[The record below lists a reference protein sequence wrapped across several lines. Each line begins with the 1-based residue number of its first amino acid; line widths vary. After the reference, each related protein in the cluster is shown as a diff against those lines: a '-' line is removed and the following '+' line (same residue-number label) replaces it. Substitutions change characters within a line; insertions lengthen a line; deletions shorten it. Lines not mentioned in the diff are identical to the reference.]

1 MDNFEKDNIDIG
13 SPLIL
18 FNEKRNRNL
27 AYEKIH
33 LYLSKKE
40 EYSCF
45 LDNPE
50 FDILSD
56 STNRLIQY
64 LLKKG
69 YNYLQIGQITGC
81 KDVIDNWIRM
91 DVFRLKSMYTMNYEL
106 TKGREAV
113 VKSSLVTKIKNLPPD
128 VKRKIIIALIVLGM
142 LTIGKMQGQYDEDNP
157 FGKSN
162 HNTHDAPYTYSQT
175 YDTGSSRHK

>member
-1 MDNFEKDNIDIG
+1 MSSFEKDNIDIG

-18 FNEKRNRNL
+18 FDEKRNRDL
-27 AYEKIH
+27 AYNNIR
-33 LYLSKKE
+33 LYLSNIG
-40 EYSCF
+40 EYNCF
-45 LDNPE
+45 ANNHD
-50 FDILSD
+50 FDILND
-56 STNRLIQY
+56 SVNRLIQY

-69 YNYLQIGQITGC
+69 YNFRQIGQIRGC

-91 DVFRLKSMYTMNYEL
+91 DIFRLKSMYTMNYEL

-128 VKRKIIIALIVLGM
+128 VKRKIIIALVTLGI
-142 LTIGKMQGQYDEDNP
+142 LIASYKNEPFDENNP

-162 HNTHDAPYTYSQT
+162 HDTHDSPYTYSQT